1 MTSSD
6 RALRILAAVYGG
18 ETSSSGVDI
27 PQRLVDACVEALG
40 VTGVGLTVLS
50 EGAGMTAV
58 ASSPGMGTAMAEV
71 QSTLGEGPSPDAVAT
86 GRPVL
91 QQDVVRTGSARWP
104 QFVNAATA
112 VGVVAVFA
120 FPLQVGA
127 IRMGSLDLY
136 RDVTG
141 PLDPA
146 GLTEALAFAD
156 AAVTMLLGMQTA
168 SGPDRLHVAI
178 GRPLENRRE
187 IHLATGVIAVQAD
200 VRLADALVLLRAN
213 AFSSDRP
220 ILDVARDV
228 LGHAVRFDG

>member
-1 MTSSD
+1 MTAIASS
-6 RALRILAAVYGG
+6 
-18 ETSSSGVDI
+18 
-27 PQRLVDACVEALG
+27 
-40 VTGVGLTVLS
+40 
-50 EGAGMTAV
+50 AGMGAD
-58 ASSPGMGTAMAEV
+58 MAEV
-71 QSTLGEGPSPDAVAT
+71 PSTLGEGPGQDGLST

-112 VGVVAVFA
+112 AGVAAVFA

-141 PLDPA
+141 PLDTA

-156 AAVTMLLGMQTA
+156 AAVTMLLGMQLS
-168 SGPDRLHVAI
+168 SGPERLHAAI
-178 GRPLENRRE
+178 DRPLENRRE
-187 IHLATGVIAVQAD
+187 IHIATGVIAVQAG
-200 VRLADALVLLRAN
+200 VLLADALALLRAN

-220 ILDVARDV
+220 ILEVARDV
-228 LGHAVRFDG
+228 LDHALRFDG